1 MDARD
6 LFSHLNRFDAGIIT
20 ASQLW
25 NFLAEN
31 EAALEEVLDDEG
43 QDVFDTAELVMAEYT
58 GGHLSG
64 SEARERLRHLLGEQG
79 QLPYLQAPP
88 DIRARA
94 GD

>member
-20 ASQLW
+20 ASKLW
-25 NFLAEN
+25 NYLSDNRDGF
-31 EAALEEVLDDEG
+31 EEVLDDEE

-58 GGHLSG
+58 GGHLS
-64 SEARERLRHLLGEQG
+64 ETDARARLRRLLDEQG

-88 DIRARA
+88 DLRARA
-94 GD
+94 GN

>member
-25 NFLAEN
+25 NYLADHRD
-31 EAALEEVLDDEG
+31 ALEDVLDDEE
-43 QDVFDTAELVMAEYT
+43 QDIFDTAELVMAEYT
-58 GGHLSG
+58 GGNLSG
-64 SEARERLRHLLGEQG
+64 SEARARLQQLLDEQG
-79 QLPYLQAPP
+79 HLPYLQAPP

>member
-25 NFLAEN
+25 NFLSDHRD
-31 EAALEEVLDDEG
+31 ALEEVLDDEQ

-58 GGHLSG
+58 GGHLSET
-64 SEARERLRHLLGEQG
+64 EARLRLRALLSDQG
-79 QLPYLQAPP
+79 QLRYLQTPP
-88 DIRARA
+88 GIRARA

>member
-25 NFLAEN
+25 NYLSEHRDG
-31 EAALEEVLDDEG
+31 LEEVLDDEE
-43 QDVFDTAELVMAEYT
+43 QDVFDTAEVVMAEYT
-58 GGHLSG
+58 SGHLSG
-64 SEARERLRHLLGEQG
+64 SQARERLRKLLDEQG

-94 GD
+94 GN